1 MNINGGGTIG
11 LASIKLTVAS
21 GERHD
26 GTAGTGVL
34 INRSAGGSAVAIIS
48 VQASNLSGII
58 DVEWLEVTEASASA
72 VDLQKAVIYM
82 FDNTETMSVQRCLVH
97 DFEIFTDKETH
108 GIAIFGDSGANNIS
122 NCIVYNIEQTFT
134 GAGGPISCIKFI
146 GGTADAL
153 NCTVHNID
161 QAQPDDCW
169 GFEFTDASTWTIQ
182 NCIATDVATTGAGT
196 AQCYEQA
203 SPSNATVDHNLAT
216 DTTAAGTGSIDSATA
231 ADEYVSTTGGSED
244 LHLKSGADAIDA
256 GTDLVTT
263 PTGVNIDIN
272 GRDRDAEG
280 DTWDM
285 GAHELVAA
293 GPFVSDYRFRH
304 RFFG

>member
-134 GAGGPISCIKFI
+134 SAPIVSGIKFI
-146 GGTADAL
+146 GGTAKAL

-161 QAQPDDCW
+161 QAGATDCW

-203 SPSNATVDHNLAT
+203 APSNAVVDHNLAS
-216 DTTAAGTGSIDSATA
+216 DTSASGTGSLDSKA
-231 ADEYVSTTGGSED
+231 ASDQFVSTTGGSED
-244 LHLKSGADAIDA
+244 LHLKSGADAIDV
-256 GTDLVTT
+256 GTDLGTT
-263 PTGVNIDIN
+263 PSGVEIDID

-280 DTWDM
+280 DIWDM
-285 GAHELVAA
+285 GAHELVVAA
-293 GPFVSDYRFRH
+293 AAAVNLVMAPYTPA
-304 RFFG
+304 